1 MLQSSRYA
9 IAHSTL
15 NNTNPRLFQKVRDLV
30 FYQVS
35 SSELGVSRFKLGCSS
50 SEAGISRFK
59 LGVCCSEL
67 GISHFK
73 LGYSSSEAGISRFK
87 LGVCCSELGISH
99 FKLELASFVKANL
112 SVFLVS
118 RQSTVEVV

>member
-15 NNTNPRLFQKVRDLV
+15 HNTNPRLFQKVRDLV
-30 FYQVS
+30 FHQVS
-35 SSELGVSRFKLGCSS
+35 SSELGVSRFKLG
-50 SEAGISRFK
+50 
-59 LGVCCSEL
+59 VCCSEF
-67 GISHFK
+67 GISH
-73 LGYSSSEAGISRFK
+73 L
-87 LGVCCSELGISH
+87 
-99 FKLELASFVKANL
+99 KLELASFVKANL

>member
-73 LGYSSSEAGISRFK
+73 L
-87 LGVCCSELGISH
+87 
-99 FKLELASFVKANL
+99 ELASFVKANL